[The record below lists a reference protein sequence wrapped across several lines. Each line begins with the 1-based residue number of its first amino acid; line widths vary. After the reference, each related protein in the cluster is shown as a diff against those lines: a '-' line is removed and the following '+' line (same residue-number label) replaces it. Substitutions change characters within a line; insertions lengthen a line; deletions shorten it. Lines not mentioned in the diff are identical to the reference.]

1 MARIFSLTD
10 KKWRKT
16 EKRTDRIVETGKT
29 SLSEDVLEAISNSG
43 DLSIINAF
51 LTWLNHIPRIQLNKN
66 VAQGIWHSF
75 LDYVWCMQQD
85 QVGATSCDAMLGNE
99 GGRDRVSIKPF

>member
-29 SLSEDVLEAISNSG
+29 SLSEDVLEAI
-43 DLSIINAF
+43 
-51 LTWLNHIPRIQLNKN
+51 K
-66 VAQGIWHSF
+66 
-75 LDYVWCMQQD
+75 
-85 QVGATSCDAMLGNE
+85 
-99 GGRDRVSIKPF
+99 